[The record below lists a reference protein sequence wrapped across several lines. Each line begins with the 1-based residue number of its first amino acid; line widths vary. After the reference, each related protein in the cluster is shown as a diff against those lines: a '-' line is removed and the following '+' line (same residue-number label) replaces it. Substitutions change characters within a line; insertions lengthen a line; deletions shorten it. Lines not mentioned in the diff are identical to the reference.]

1 MNDPKPRAGA
11 DEVHSLLAV
20 IADPVTHKARLA
32 ELLAQEKATA
42 ERIAAHDELMA
53 KTRGL
58 NSAAE
63 AATIVA
69 NNRKAALDA
78 REAEIRA
85 RENQLA
91 ANIAQH
97 NEAKKQL
104 GAEIRQR
111 EAAALLKENSVIERE
126 NALSEREQ
134 TAKREADRLSA
145 LKTGYEAKI
154 KKLRELVA

>member
-1 MNDPKPRAGA
+1 MTDPTTRAGV

-32 ELLAQEKATA
+32 ELIAQEKATH

-53 KTRGL
+53 KTRGM

-69 NNRKAALDA
+69 NNRKTALDA
-78 REAEIRA
+78 REAELRT

-91 ANIAQH
+91 ENVAKH
-97 NEAKKQL
+97 NDLKKQF
-104 GAEIRQR
+104 GTEIRQR
-111 EAAALLKENSVIERE
+111 EAVAAAKETSVIERE
-126 NALSEREQ
+126 NDIGERERAAVQ
-134 TAKREADRLSA
+134 EALRLSA
-145 LKTGYEAKI
+145 LKIEYEGKI
-154 KKLRELVA
+154 KKLKELVT